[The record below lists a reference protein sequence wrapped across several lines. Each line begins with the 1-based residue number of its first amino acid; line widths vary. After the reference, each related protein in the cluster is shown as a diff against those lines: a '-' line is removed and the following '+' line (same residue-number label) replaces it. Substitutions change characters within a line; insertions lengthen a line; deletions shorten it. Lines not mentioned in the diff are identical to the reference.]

1 MGRARLASAVRA
13 LPLEFEPYSWALS
26 TVAIAELAGIAPEQV
41 LRFDGNTP
49 PRGRA
54 RVEELAEATSE
65 MHKYPHGGYPRIH
78 EAIAAYAEVE
88 PENVV
93 LGAGADDLLMLC
105 ARAFAGP
112 GDEVDVRDEPVYAVM
127 RGAVHLA
134 GATVSSRNPVVT
146 FVCRPHNPT
155 GTLVKLPAARPL
167 VVDEAYFE
175 YAKGDTAAP
184 LIEEG
189 VVVIRTFSKAF
200 ALAGARIGYAL
211 ADAATAAE
219 LRTRQSPAPVS
230 TLSVALALAG
240 LARPPDV
247 SATLDERERL
257 AARLRSIG
265 LEPLPSATNFV
276 YVPVEHAIELGRALL
291 HEGLAVR
298 VSPEAI
304 RISVNEPAADD
315 VLVSAIERLRTER
328 PWQDRTA

>member
-1 MGRARLASAVRA
+1 VRS
-13 LPLEFEPYSWALS
+13 LPPEFEPYSWALS
-26 TVAIAELAGIAPEQV
+26 TAAIAELAGIAPEQV

-54 RVEELAEATSE
+54 RVEELVEATSE
-65 MHKYPHGGYPRIH
+65 VHRYPHGGYPRIH
-78 EAIAAYAEVE
+78 EAISAYAGVE

-112 GDEVDVRDEPVYAVM
+112 GDEVDVRDEPVYPVI

-134 GATVSSRNPVVT
+134 GAAVGSRNPVAT

-155 GTLVKLPAARPL
+155 GALVELPAARPL
-167 VVDEAYFE
+167 MVDEAYFE
-175 YAKGDTAAP
+175 YADGVTAAP
-184 LIEEG
+184 LIEDG

-211 ADAATAAE
+211 ADNVTAAE

-230 TLSVALALAG
+230 TLSVALALAV
-240 LARPPDV
+240 LANGPDV
-247 SATLDERERL
+247 SATLEERERL
-257 AARLRSIG
+257 AVRLRSIG

-276 YVPVEHAIELGRALL
+276 YVPVDHAAELAQGLL
-291 HEGLAVR
+291 RMGLAVR
-298 VSPEAI
+298 ASPEAI
-304 RISVNEPAADD
+304 RITVNEPAADD
-315 VLVSAIERLRTER
+315 VLVSAIERLRTESRR
-328 PWQDRTA
+328 PDSNRGPLHYE

>member
-1 MGRARLASAVRA
+1 MTTRRRGQARATVRP
-13 LPLEFEPYSWALS
+13 LPPSFEPYAWAPS
-26 TVAIAELAGIAPEQV
+26 TAAIAELAGIRPDQV

-49 PRGRA
+49 PVGHA
-54 RVEELAEATSE
+54 RLEQLAEAVATV
-65 MHKYPHGGYPRIH
+65 HRYPHGGYPRIH
-78 EAIAAYAEVE
+78 EEIAEYAGVE

-112 GDEVDVRDEPVYAVM
+112 GDEVDVRDGPVYAVM

-175 YAKGDTAAP
+175 YAEGVTAAS

-200 ALAGARIGYAL
+200 ALAGARVGYAL
-211 ADAATAAE
+211 ADGATAAE
-219 LRTRQSPAPVS
+219 LRTRQSP
-230 TLSVALALAG
+230 
-240 LARPPDV
+240 
-247 SATLDERERL
+247 
-257 AARLRSIG
+257 
-265 LEPLPSATNFV
+265 
-276 YVPVEHAIELGRALL
+276 
-291 HEGLAVR
+291 
-298 VSPEAI
+298 
-304 RISVNEPAADD
+304 
-315 VLVSAIERLRTER
+315 
-328 PWQDRTA
+328 

>member
-1 MGRARLASAVRA
+1 MRS
-13 LPLEFEPYSWALS
+13 LPSEFEPYSWALS
-26 TVAIAELAGIAPEQV
+26 TAAIAELAGIRPEEV

-49 PRGRA
+49 AYGRA
-54 RVEELAEATSE
+54 RLEQLTDAVARVHT
-65 MHKYPHGGYPRIH
+65 YPHGGYPRIH
-78 EAIAAYAEVE
+78 EAIAEYAGVS
-88 PENVV
+88 PENVA

-112 GDEVDVRDEPVYAVM
+112 GGRVDVRDEPVYPVL

-134 GATVSSRNPVVT
+134 GAEVSAVEPDAT

-155 GTLVKLPAARPL
+155 GALVELPAARPL

-175 YAKGDTAAP
+175 FAGAETAAG
-184 LIEEG
+184 LIDDG

-211 ADAATAAE
+211 ADADTAEE

-240 LARPPDV
+240 LADPPDV
-247 SATLDERERL
+247 SQTVAERERL

-265 LEPLPSATNFV
+265 LAPLESWTNFV
-276 YVPVEHAIELGRALL
+276 YAPVGDGLALTDALL
-291 HEGLAVR
+291 GQGLAVR
-298 VSPEAI
+298 GSPEAI
-304 RISVNEPAADD
+304 RISVRDEADD
-315 VLVSAIERLRTER
+315 DRLVQALESLLSSS
-328 PWQDRTA
+328 